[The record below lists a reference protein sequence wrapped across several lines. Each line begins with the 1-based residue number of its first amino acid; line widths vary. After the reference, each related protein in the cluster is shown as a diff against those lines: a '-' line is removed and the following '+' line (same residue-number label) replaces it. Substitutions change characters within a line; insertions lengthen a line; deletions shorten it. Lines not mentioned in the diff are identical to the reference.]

1 MQKPKANDSANP
13 KSMALIIVTAYKP
26 VYTIYPNRQHQNR
39 QIKMN
44 PIFFITYV
52 YCYNKR

>member
-1 MQKPKANDSANP
+1 MANDSANP